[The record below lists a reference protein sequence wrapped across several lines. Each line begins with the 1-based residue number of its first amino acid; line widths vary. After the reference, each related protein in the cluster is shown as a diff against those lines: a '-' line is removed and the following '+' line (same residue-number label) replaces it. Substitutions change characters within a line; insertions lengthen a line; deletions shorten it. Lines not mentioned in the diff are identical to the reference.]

1 MVEYVAEKTSQ
12 SFDPEQYWAPS
23 SHGPWHIILIPLF
36 FGWLVV
42 WMAATFIAGM
52 LWLAREIMQ
61 SILRAGSRLPVS
73 VVGRKPWESSR

>member
-1 MVEYVAEKTSQ
+1 MVENAAEKTSQ

-23 SHGPWHIILIPLF
+23 SHRPWHILLIPLF
-36 FGWLVV
+36 LGWLVV

-73 VVGRKPWESSR
+73 VVGSKPWESSR